1 MVNTIA
7 ERILKLF
14 DKEDECPLNADQ
26 VSDLLVD
33 VKVISKRVLR
43 LEKIIVVSLLI
54 IIGISFNSAERQ
66 LADTITSK
74 VKTASLVYCSESNAA
89 TRKVLLE
96 LIRHEI
102 PFYPEDGLC
111 GSEQTIR
118 KFINNYLSKR

>member
-7 ERILKLF
+7 ERLLKLF

-66 LADTITSK
+66 LADTIASK
-74 VKTASLVYCSESNAA
+74 VKTASLVYCSENNAE